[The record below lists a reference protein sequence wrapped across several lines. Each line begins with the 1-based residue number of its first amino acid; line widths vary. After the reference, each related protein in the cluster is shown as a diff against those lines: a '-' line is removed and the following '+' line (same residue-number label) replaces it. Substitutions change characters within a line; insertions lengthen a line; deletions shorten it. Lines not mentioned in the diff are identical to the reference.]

1 METRARGGGGAEC
14 WGRAVWKWKMTYISV
29 YINDLL
35 LFAIS
40 HLIKQIGLVDKKI
53 VQNDSQMI
61 QNGSK

>member
-40 HLIKQIGLVDKKI
+40 HLIKQIGLVVKKL
-53 VQNDSQMI
+53 
-61 QNGSK
+61 